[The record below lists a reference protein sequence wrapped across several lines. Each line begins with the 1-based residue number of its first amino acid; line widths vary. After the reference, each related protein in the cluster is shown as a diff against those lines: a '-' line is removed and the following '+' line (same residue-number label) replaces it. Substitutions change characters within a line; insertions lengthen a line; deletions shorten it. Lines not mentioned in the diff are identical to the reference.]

1 MRQPFDSD
9 LLEIFYVVCEQ
20 EHLSR
25 AATKLGITT
34 SAVSHAIE
42 RLEKNLNEALF
53 LRDRRPLRL
62 TPTGEALLHDCAP
75 LVQSLRSLRERFTE
89 APFSRPTLRIGL
101 GETVT
106 ATVAP
111 WLIGALQ
118 NRVKQL
124 KTESN
129 LNCFLS
135 EQLKE
140 GELDICVYSE
150 GLLNESKWK
159 RFPLYEEQYLLI
171 TAEGLPKPKTHSDIE
186 QLAQEHPFVTY
197 TKDSV
202 DQANA
207 YRFLRATNIKPRAQ
221 IQTSSSYCLVGL
233 IDQAK
238 GWSILPATNLWCG
251 GAFAKTVNWSPIPG
265 KERVVRRMWV
275 LGRDDYSET
284 IAWLASSMKK
294 LFTEKTLPM
303 LDEISPALR
312 DYAYTLN

>member
-1 MRQPFDSD
+1 MRHPFDSD

-62 TPTGEALLHDCAP
+62 TPTGEALLHECAP
-75 LVQSLRSLRERFTE
+75 LVQSLRALRERFSE

-101 GETVT
+101 SETIT

-159 RFPLYEEQYLLI
+159 RLPLYEEQYLVI
-171 TAEGLPKPKTHSDIE
+171 TAEGLPKPKTLGDIE
-186 QLAQEHPFVTY
+186 QLAQKYPFVTY

-207 YRFLRATNIKPRAQ
+207 FRFLRATNIKPRTV
-221 IQTSSSYCLVGL
+221 IQTSSSYCVIGLVN
-233 IDQAK
+233 QVR
-238 GWSILPATNLWCG
+238 GWSIITPTNLWCG
-251 GAFAKTVNWSPIPG
+251 GAFAKTVTWYPIPG

-275 LGRDDYSET
+275 LGREDYSET

-303 LDEISPALR
+303 LDDISPALR
-312 DYAYTLN
+312 RYAYTLN

>member
-1 MRQPFDSD
+1 MRHPIDSD
-9 LLEIFYVVCEQ
+9 LLEIFCVVCEQ

-25 AATKLGITT
+25 AATKLGLTT

-42 RLEKNLNEALF
+42 RLEKNLNEPLF

-62 TPTGEALLHDCAP
+62 TPTGEALLRESEP
-75 LVQSLRSLRERFTE
+75 IVQSLRGLRERFSETNF
-89 APFSRPTLRIGL
+89 ARPSLRIGL
-101 GETVT
+101 GETIT

-159 RFPLYEEQYLLI
+159 RYPLYEEHYLLV
-171 TAEGLPKPKTHSDIE
+171 TAQDLPKPKTLADIE
-186 QLAQEHPFVTY
+186 KLAQEHPFVTY

-207 YRFLRATNIKPRAQ
+207 FRFLRATNIKPRTV
-221 IQTSSSYCLVGL
+221 IQTSSSYCVTGLVN
-233 IDQAK
+233 QVH
-238 GWSILPATNLWCG
+238 GWSIITPTNLWCG

-265 KERVVRRMWV
+265 KDRVVRRMWV
-275 LGRDDYSET
+275 LGREDYSET
-284 IAWLASSMKK
+284 IAWLATSMRK

-312 DYAYTLN
+312 RYAYTLS

>member
-1 MRQPFDSD
+1 MRHPIDSD
-9 LLEIFYVVCEQ
+9 LLEIFCIVCEQ

-25 AATKLGITT
+25 AATKLGLTT
-34 SAVSHAIE
+34 SAVSHAID
-42 RLEKNLNEALF
+42 RLEKTLGEALF

-62 TPTGEALLHDCAP
+62 TPTGEALLRESEPIVH
-75 LVQSLRSLRERFTE
+75 SLRHLREHFSE
-89 APFSRPTLRIGL
+89 ANFVRPNLRIGL
-101 GETVT
+101 GETIT

-135 EQLKE
+135 KQLKD

-150 GLLNESKWK
+150 GLLNESQWK
-159 RFPLYEEQYLLI
+159 RFPLYEEHYLVI
-171 TAEGLPKPKTHSDIE
+171 TAQGLPKPKTLSDIE
-186 QLAQEHPFVTY
+186 QLAAEHPFVTY

-207 YRFLRATNIKPRAQ
+207 FRFLRATNIKPRSL
-221 IQTSSSYCLVGL
+221 IQTSSSYCVIGLVSEV
-233 IDQAK
+233 K
-238 GWSILPATNLWCG
+238 GWSIITPTNLWCG

-265 KERVVRRMWV
+265 KDAVVRRMWV
-275 LGRDDYSET
+275 LGREDYSET
-284 IAWLASSMKK
+284 IAWLAKSMRK
-294 LFTEKTLPM
+294 LFTEKTLSM

-312 DYAYTLN
+312 RYAYTLS

>member
-1 MRQPFDSD
+1 MRHPFDSD

-62 TPTGEALLHDCAP
+62 TPTGEALLHECTP
-75 LVQSLRSLRERFTE
+75 LVQSLQALRERFSE
-89 APFSRPTLRIGL
+89 SPFSRPALRIGL
-101 GETVT
+101 GETIT

-124 KTESN
+124 KTISN
-129 LNCFLS
+129 LNCFLT
-135 EQLKE
+135 EKLKE
-140 GELDICVYSE
+140 GELDICVYSD

-159 RFPLYEEQYLLI
+159 RLPLYEEQYLVI
-171 TAEGLPKPKTHSDIE
+171 TAEGLPKPKTLAEIE
-186 QLAQEHPFVTY
+186 KLAFNHPFVTY
-197 TKDSV
+197 TQSSV
-202 DQANA
+202 DQANS
-207 YRFLRATNIKPRAQ
+207 YRFLRATNIKPRTQ

-233 IDQAK
+233 INQAS

-275 LGRDDYSET
+275 LGREDYSET

-312 DYAYTLN
+312 GYAYTLS